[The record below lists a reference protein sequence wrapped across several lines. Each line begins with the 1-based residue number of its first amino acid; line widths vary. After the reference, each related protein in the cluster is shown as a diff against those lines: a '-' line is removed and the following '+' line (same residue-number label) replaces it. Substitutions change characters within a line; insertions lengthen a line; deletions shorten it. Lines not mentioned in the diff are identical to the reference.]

1 MWIVWSVECGVWIVW
16 SVEWGVCGVCG
27 VWSVEWMVLSKYGS
41 GSGSGSGSEES
52 RGSPKIRG
60 PYSDPESQGAN
71 DPFFDPGAKQQYQGP
86 KDEEMESLIERCRC
100 R

>member
-1 MWIVWSVECGVWIVW
+1 MWSVECGVWSVECGV
-16 SVEWGVCGVCG
+16 CGVC
-27 VWSVEWMVLSKYGS
+27 SVEWMVLSKY

-71 DPFFDPGAKQQYQGP
+71 DPFFDAGAKQQHQGP
-86 KDEEMESLIERCRC
+86 KDEEMESLVERCR
-100 R
+100 